1 MQAANLTPGRR
12 VPSFDSNLPTERGIP
27 MATLHIEGLHC
38 IKQRDPVGKDEI
50 DIYVTIDSGSEF
62 FLSGPHFLDT
72 SSNDDFVDLHQDR
85 TFTDV
90 IKVRLKERNGDR
102 GGNNDKDL
110 GIKVFDKTELT
121 NGGESTFG
129 TDGVSYKLDYRITA

>member
-1 MQAANLTPGRR
+1 
-12 VPSFDSNLPTERGIP
+12 

-50 DIYVTIDSGSEF
+50 DIYVTIDNGSEF

-72 SSNDDFVDLHQDR
+72 SKNDDFVDLHQDR
-85 TFTDV
+85 NFSEV
-90 IKVRLKERNGDR
+90 IRVRLKERNGDR
-102 GGNNDKDL
+102 GGNNDRDL
-110 GIKVFDKTELT
+110 GVKVFQHTELT
-121 NGGESTFG
+121 DGGESTFG

>member
-1 MQAANLTPGRR
+1 
-12 VPSFDSNLPTERGIP
+12 
-27 MATLHIEGLHC
+27 MATLHIDGLHC
-38 IKQRDPVGKDEI
+38 VKQRDPVGKDEI
-50 DIYVTIDSGSEF
+50 DIYVTVDSGSEI

-110 GIKVFDKTELT
+110 GLKVFENTELT
-121 NGGESTFG
+121 NDGESTFG

>member
-1 MQAANLTPGRR
+1 
-12 VPSFDSNLPTERGIP
+12 
-27 MATLHIEGLHC
+27 
-38 IKQRDPVGKDEI
+38 
-50 DIYVTIDSGSEF
+50 
-62 FLSGPHFLDT
+62 
-72 SSNDDFVDLHQDR
+72 
-85 TFTDV
+85 V

-110 GIKVFDKTELT
+110 GLKVFDSTELT